1 MGYFM
6 DLTLDKALM
15 KGIDAHKAGRNQE
28 AGKLYTSFIQ
38 AEPAHPDSNH
48 NLGLLPVGVSEI
60 DEAVTFFKV
69 ALLVDPSEGQF
80 WLCYMDFLMELGR
93 SVGAQALVY

>member
-1 MGYFM
+1 MRIRLVEF
-6 DLTLDKALM
+6 K
-15 KGIDAHKAGRNQE
+15 KQVS
-28 AGKLYTSFIQ
+28 YTPLFIQ

-80 WLCYMDFLMELGR
+80 WLCYMDCLMELGR
-93 SVGAQALVY
+93 SVRAQAWVY